1 MNVIHLTKK
10 AAKNHDKLPEKI
22 KNNVERALN
31 ELQYSF
37 ESGRLDIKKLKG
49 FKNVYRVRIGQ
60 WRIIYEMDIKERSI
74 LVHRILP
81 RKSAY

>member
-1 MNVIHLTKK
+1 MYIIHLTKK
-10 AAKNHDKLPEKI
+10 AAKNHDKLPEKT
-22 KNNVERALN
+22 KNKVELALN